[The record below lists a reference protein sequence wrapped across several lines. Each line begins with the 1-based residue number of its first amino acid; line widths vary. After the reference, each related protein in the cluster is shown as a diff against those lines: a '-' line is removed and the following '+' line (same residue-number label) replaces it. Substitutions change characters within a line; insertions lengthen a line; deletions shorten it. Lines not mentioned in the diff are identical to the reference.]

1 MSSKCVRVSTR
12 VTELRGDG
20 LGGGGKLVAGDPE
33 VGLEA
38 GSVSQLVGRIPKVGH
53 CVCGQ
58 TQSCSER
65 LQCTSSRGA
74 PLLCSVL
81 MMA

>member
-1 MSSKCVRVSTR
+1 MDHWDEVQIRGGRVVSKVRFKFKVP
-12 VTELRGDG
+12 L
-20 LGGGGKLVAGDPE
+20 KL
-33 VGLEA
+33 
-38 GSVSQLVGRIPKVGH
+38 KVR
-53 CVCGQ
+53 Q